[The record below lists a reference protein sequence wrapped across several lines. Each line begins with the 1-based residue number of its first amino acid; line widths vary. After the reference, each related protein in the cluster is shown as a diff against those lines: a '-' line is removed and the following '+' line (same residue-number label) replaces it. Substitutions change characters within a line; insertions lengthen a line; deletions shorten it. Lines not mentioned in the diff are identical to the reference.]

1 MGMFSDIDYSLIVL
15 QLEKAMANGVAT
27 LDSNTK
33 VPKAQISLTA
43 SDVGAIA
50 STGNEVLT
58 SLNAASGTISSG
70 LLPAYVDDVL
80 NYTNL
85 AGFPGTGET
94 GKIYVAEDSNKVY
107 RWSGSVYV
115 EISSSA
121 TAGEALKLTTPRTIA
136 TTGDASYSVSFDGS
150 ANVTSAI
157 TLATVNSNA
166 GSFGSASSIPA
177 ITVNAKGQVTAVSTN
192 SIGNELIA
200 LQSLSDTPGFL
211 KKTGNGTYSIDVSN
225 YLSLAGGTI
234 TGDLVSTSATASTS
248 PTTGAIRGASMGIT
262 GNASIG
268 GNVICSKIGA
278 GETNP
283 ATKMHGRA
291 DGDSLQIVA
300 FIQNR
305 NSGANAGCA
314 IAFSNSLNPLEDS
327 RYSFIGAV
335 TSGAEQNGNHLV
347 FATNPFGTYAI
358 ERMRITASGRI
369 GVGTSSPNEAFHVNG
384 NIITGGLISTSATPS
399 TSPTTGASRVTGGQG
414 VQGDQYVGG
423 FSSLGGD
430 ANHPGI
436 KIKVLT
442 GTTAAT
448 EGGVA
453 SIAHGLTVSKIVSVT
468 VLVNHSENAFVLS
481 GYSTQFVG
489 LHFSV
494 SLSIAN
500 IQIINHPTDS
510 ENILLKPVKIT
521 VIYTE

>member
-70 LLPAYVDDVL
+70 LLPSYVDDVL
-80 NYTNL
+80 SYTNL

-121 TAGEALKLTTPRTIA
+121 TAGEALKLTTPRTIT

-200 LQSLSDTPGFL
+200 IQSLSDTPGFL
-211 KKTGNGTYSIDVSN
+211 KKTGDGTYSIDINS
-225 YLSLAGGTI
+225 YLSLAGGT
-234 TGDLVSTSATASTS
+234 L
-248 PTTGAIRGASMGIT
+248 TGALI
-262 GNASIG
+262 
-268 GNVICSKIGA
+268 
-278 GETNP
+278 
-283 ATKMHGRA
+283 AT
-291 DGDSLQIVA
+291 S
-300 FIQNR
+300 
-305 NSGANAGCA
+305 
-314 IAFSNSLNPLEDS
+314 FS
-327 RYSFIGAV
+327 
-335 TSGAEQNGNHLV
+335 
-347 FATNPFGTYAI
+347 
-358 ERMRITASGRI
+358 
-369 GVGTSSPNEAFHVNG
+369 GVGTALTALNASNISTGTINAARLPAAYLPLTGGTVTGTLTVAAGVSSGTIHLGGTATTGYYSQVVQSDNNLDIIANGDQAFRVSVGTNNGTG
-384 NIITGGLISTSATPS
+384 NIRFFTANYALGNTERMQITATGNVGIGLVNPSTKLQVAGTITTTDMIVSAATPS

-414 VQGDQYVGG
+414 VQGNQYVGG

-436 KIKVLT
+436 KVKVLT

-448 EGGVA
+448 EGGA
-453 SIAHGLTVSKIVSVT
+453 TALLHGLNFLKIVS
-468 VLVNHSENAFVLS
+468 
-481 GYSTQFVG
+481 FVG
-489 LHFSV
+489 LVYLPTGTGGIVAHAYSWNTGYQFDIFV
-494 SLSIAN
+494 GLTHITLL
-500 IQIINHPTDS
+500 NHPTNS
-510 ENILLKPVKIT
+510 EFILSQTFKIT
-521 VIYTE
+521 ILYTE

>member
-70 LLPAYVDDVL
+70 LLPSYVDDVL

-121 TAGEALKLTTPRTIA
+121 TAGEALKLTTPRTIT

-200 LQSLSDTPGFL
+200 IQSLSDTPGFL
-211 KKTGNGTYSIDVSN
+211 KKTGDGTYSIDVNS
-225 YLSLAGGTI
+225 YLSLTGGTI
-234 TGDLVSTSATASTS
+234 TGNLA
-248 PTTGAIRGASMGIT
+248 
-262 GNASIG
+262 
-268 GNVICSKIGA
+268 
-278 GETNP
+278 
-283 ATKMHGRA
+283 
-291 DGDSLQIVA
+291 
-300 FIQNR
+300 
-305 NSGANAGCA
+305 
-314 IAFSNSLNPLEDS
+314 
-327 RYSFIGAV
+327 
-335 TSGAEQNGNHLV
+335 
-347 FATNPFGTYAI
+347 
-358 ERMRITASGRI
+358 
-369 GVGTSSPNEAFHVNG
+369 VNG
-384 NIITGGLISTSATPS
+384 NILGSAGAGVSLYQGLGLGGTSGDFQVLSSKTGIALNITTERTWLRRKTNGWQWDSASFHNGITVDASFNIPGSTTRTWWERDISAGIQSWGDGATTYFSVDSSRFRIPLSTQS
-399 TSPTTGASRVTGGQG
+399 TSPTTGASVIGGGQG
-414 VQGDQYVGG
+414 IGGNQYVGG

-442 GTTAAT
+442 GNTAAT
-448 EGGVA
+448 QGGTT

-468 VLVNHSENAFVLS
+468 VLVSHSENAFVLS

-489 LHFSV
+489 HHFSV
-494 SLSIAN
+494 ALSIAN
-500 IQIINHPTDS
+500 IQITNHPTDS
-510 ENILLKPVKIT
+510 ANILSKPVTIT
-521 VIYTE
+521 VIYTA

>member
-70 LLPAYVDDVL
+70 LLPSYVDDVL
-80 NYTNL
+80 SYTNL

-94 GKIYVAEDSNKVY
+94 GKIYVDETTNKVY

-121 TAGEALKLTTPRTIA
+121 TAGEALKLTTPRTIT

-200 LQSLSDTPGFL
+200 IQSLSDTPGFL
-211 KKTGNGTYSIDVSN
+211 KKTGDGTYSIDVGN
-225 YLSLAGGTI
+225 YLPLSAGGNVGIGTASPDTKLHILHTSTEDLSTNPNWPSGTLKLEDNSAFDSGRGPSITFYKKRDSAGNQSVAASITATGVQYSEKLQFYVGSASTLGSSPKMTIQVDGNIGIGLLNPSTKLQVAGTI
-234 TGDLVSTSATASTS
+234 TTTDMIVSA
-248 PTTGAIRGASMGIT
+248 
-262 GNASIG
+262 
-268 GNVICSKIGA
+268 
-278 GETNP
+278 
-283 ATKMHGRA
+283 
-291 DGDSLQIVA
+291 
-300 FIQNR
+300 
-305 NSGANAGCA
+305 
-314 IAFSNSLNPLEDS
+314 
-327 RYSFIGAV
+327 
-335 TSGAEQNGNHLV
+335 
-347 FATNPFGTYAI
+347 
-358 ERMRITASGRI
+358 
-369 GVGTSSPNEAFHVNG
+369 
-384 NIITGGLISTSATPS
+384 ATPS

-414 VQGDQYVGG
+414 VQGNQYVGG

-430 ANHPGI
+430 ANHPAI

-442 GTTAAT
+442 GTTASIQGAT
-448 EGGVA
+448 VT
-453 SIAHGLTVSKIVSVT
+453 IAHGVDSNKILSVSV
-468 VLVNHSENAFVLS
+468 LVEWQGQCYLPNSHNIAPGYYFDFFSDTQSVYIVNNANSSYHILS
-481 GYSTQFVG
+481 R
-489 LHFSV
+489 
-494 SLSIAN
+494 
-500 IQIINHPTDS
+500 
-510 ENILLKPVKIT
+510 PVKIT
-521 VIYTE
+521 LIYTA